1 VTFSPLH
8 APQKQLG
15 IDLVKIINDAG
26 TYAPRSK
33 QKAIGPSEAGQECT
47 RKLAYKLL
55 DWTETNVSAGSNWSA
70 QVGTAIHAHL
80 ASIFEKLDDY
90 EVEQRVTIRAGLSGT
105 VDLFHIPS
113 GTVIDWKTT
122 NNVDSKRRNPSNQN
136 LVQVQLYGYGKAA
149 LGVAV
154 NKVALIYL
162 PVTGSLDDL
171 HVELHD
177 YDEAVALAALARIDN
192 IYTLLSTVDVETNP
206 QMWQH
211 IPTAPSRLC
220 NYCPY
225 FKPYSNNLELGCNGE
240 TELKNDL

>member
-55 DWTETNVSAGSNWSA
+55 DWNESNVSSGSNWSA

-136 LVQVQLYGYGKAA
+136 LVQVQLYGYGKAT
-149 LGVAV
+149 LGVQV

-177 YDEAVALAALARIDN
+177 YDEGIALAALARIDN

-240 TELKNDL
+240 TECKTNV